1 MNCFFFFFNLR
12 FLNYVCLCLHIPH
25 EFRCPWGPE
34 LFNSVKVN
42 FLGGYELTSA
52 SAGNCKDSLTLTTE
66 PSLQPLNCLCLRTYL
81 TICITF
87 MWVCAWERACHSM
100 YVWKSEDNLQRIC
113 SLFPLCMWNLGILE
127 LKFMLSDLVACAF
140 NS

>member
-12 FLNYVCLCLHIPH
+12 FLNYVCLCLHMPH
-25 EFRCPWGPE
+25 EFTCPWGPE

-42 FLGGYELTSA
+42 FLGGYELASA
-52 SAGNCKDSLTLTTE
+52 SAGNCRDSLTLTTE
-66 PSLQPLNCLCLRTYL
+66 PSLQPLNCLGLPTYL

-87 MWVCAWERACHSM
+87 TWVCAWAWACHGV
-100 YVWKSEDNLQRIC
+100 YVWKSEDNLQRRG
-113 SLFPLCMWNLGILE
+113 SLLPLCMWNLGILE
-127 LKFMLSDLVACAF
+127 LKFMLSDLVAGAF